1 MDDRLLFL
9 MSKAQSKLTQYLKS
23 QFKAQDIDIS
33 PGQAGILFLL
43 EQRDLRPMGELSN
56 ILEIDNSAIT
66 RVVDR
71 LEKSGLVIRGP
82 NPEDRRQYLI
92 GITDKGVQQTSKVK
106 EIARLANDK
115 IKEGFTDLEISVF
128 QRVMASF
135 GPKFG

>member
-9 MSKAQSKLTQYLKS
+9 MSRAHSKLTQYLKS
-23 QFKAQDIDIS
+23 QFKAQGMDIS
-33 PGQAGILFLL
+33 PGQVGILFLL
-43 EQRDLRPMGELSN
+43 GQRDLLPMSELSN

-71 LEKSGLVIRGP
+71 LEKSGLVIRQP

-92 GITDKGVQQTSKVK
+92 GITDKGMELASKAK
-106 EIARLANDK
+106 EIANSANDK
-115 IKEGFTDLEISVF
+115 IKEGFSDLEISVF